1 MNYKKR
7 CIVIGVYSIY
17 NKGTDKPPPYPKFLM
32 KDYYK
37 ILQVN
42 KSSTE
47 EEIRKSYRKLAMQ
60 HHPDR
65 NPDNPRAEEVFI
77 EITEAYG
84 VLADPEKRRKYDRL
98 QAFGGAGFPGAD
110 NSGEF
115 SYSQEDIF
123 RDLFRDPRFQQ
134 LFQGLLHEFKR
145 SGFRSSSNFVKK
157 SFFGGKGSVFVGGI
171 FLFGSIAGPMISKA
185 SRKIAA
191 NPSLLK
197 SVTGTVGSLLGLGQ
211 QKKADQKEG
220 EHDRNNQLQQ
230 YHTTY
235 QTPLTTK
242 ELEQGKTIH
251 VVIYTDGKEQTLK
264 VMIPPGS
271 KDGQKLRIKDKG
283 GQGPHGRGD
292 LYLNLVHQEAKS
304 NA

>member
-1 MNYKKR
+1 
-7 CIVIGVYSIY
+7 
-17 NKGTDKPPPYPKFLM
+17 M

-47 EEIRKSYRKLAMQ
+47 EEIRKSYRQLAMQ

-65 NPDNPRAEEVFI
+65 NPDNPRAEEIFI

-84 VLADPEKRRKYDRL
+84 VLTDPEKRRKYDRL
-98 QAFGGAGFPGAD
+98 QAYGGAGFPGAD
-110 NSGEF
+110 DSGEF

-134 LFQGLLHEFKR
+134 LFQGLLHDFKR

-185 SRKIAA
+185 SRKIIA

-211 QKKADQKEG
+211 QKNADQKEG
-220 EHDRNNQLQQ
+220 GHDRNDQLQQ

-235 QTPLTTK
+235 QTPLTAK
-242 ELEQGKTIH
+242 ELAQGKTIH

-264 VMIPPGS
+264 VIIPPGS
-271 KDGQKLRIKDKG
+271 KDGQKLRIKNKG
-283 GQGPHGRGD
+283 SQGPSGRGD
-292 LYLNLVHQEAKS
+292 LYLNLVQQEATS

>member
-1 MNYKKR
+1 
-7 CIVIGVYSIY
+7 
-17 NKGTDKPPPYPKFLM
+17 M
-32 KDYYK
+32 KDYYT

-42 KSSTE
+42 RSSTE
-47 EEIRKSYRKLAMQ
+47 EEIRKNYRKLAMQ

-65 NPDNPRAEEVFI
+65 NPDNPRAEEIFI

-84 VLADPEKRRKYDRL
+84 VLADPEKRRKYDRF
-98 QAFGGAGFPGAD
+98 QTSGRTGFPGAD

-157 SFFGGKGSVFVGGI
+157 SFFSGKGSVFIGGI

-185 SRKIAA
+185 TRKISA

-197 SVTGTVGSLLGLGQ
+197 SVTGKVGSLLGLGQ
-211 QKKADQKEG
+211 QKNAHGKAGSPDLK
-220 EHDRNNQLQQ
+220 DQLQQ

-242 ELEQGKTIH
+242 EMEQGKTIH
-251 VVIYTDGKEQTLK
+251 VVTYTDGKEQTLK
-264 VMIPPGS
+264 VIIPPGS
-271 KDGQKLRIKDKG
+271 KDGQKLRIKNKG
-283 GQGPHGRGD
+283 GQGPYGRGD
-292 LYLNLVHQEAKS
+292 LYLNLVQQEANS
-304 NA
+304 NPHFS

>member
-1 MNYKKR
+1 
-7 CIVIGVYSIY
+7 
-17 NKGTDKPPPYPKFLM
+17 M

-65 NPDNPRAEEVFI
+65 NPDNPRAEEIFI

-84 VLADPEKRRKYDRL
+84 VLADPEKKRKYDRL
-98 QAFGGAGFPGAD
+98 QAFGGTGFPGAD

-211 QKKADQKEG
+211 QKNADQKEG
-220 EHDRNNQLQQ
+220 KHDRNDQLQQ

-235 QTPLTTK
+235 QTPLTAK
-242 ELEQGKTIH
+242 ELAQGKTIH

-264 VMIPPGS
+264 VIIPPGS
-271 KDGQKLRIKDKG
+271 KDGQKLRIKNKG
-283 GQGPHGRGD
+283 SQGPSGRGD